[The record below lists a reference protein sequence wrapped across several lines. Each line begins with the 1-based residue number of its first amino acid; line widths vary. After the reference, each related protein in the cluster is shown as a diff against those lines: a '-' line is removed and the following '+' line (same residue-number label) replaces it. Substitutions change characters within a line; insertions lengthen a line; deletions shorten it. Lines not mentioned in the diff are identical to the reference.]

1 MFGTTG
7 LWYRIFVVPKGEAMG
22 TDRLSDSKVRA
33 AKPKDKDYTLAD
45 GEGLELRVSTSG
57 TRRWVFKY
65 YRPSDRKRTNMAFGS
80 YPGTSLAAA
89 RERRRQARA
98 LLAEGID
105 PKAHQLEQAAIARLK
120 HEASTNTFER
130 MAGEWME
137 LKRHKVKPETAMR
150 DWRSLELY
158 VLPFIGAIPIDQI
171 RAPRVIEVLRPVE
184 ASGILDT
191 LHRLCRQINEI
202 MNYCVNHGLL
212 EANPCSAI
220 RKVFKTPTKTNMPTL
235 KPNELPGLMADIASG
250 RIDPTTRCQIEWSLH
265 TLVRPGESAGTRWD
279 EIDFEA
285 KVWNIPADRMKMERP
300 HRVPLTPQALALLER
315 MKPISGH
322 RPFVFPGYRDPMGH
336 INDQSANA
344 ALRRLGYGG
353 RLVAHGL
360 RSLGSTTLNEQG
372 FNPDAIE
379 AALSHADDNEIRR
392 AYNRSDYF
400 EQRVIMMGW
409 WSEHIEQASQGSLS
423 MASGFKALK
432 VVGD

>member
-1 MFGTTG
+1 
-7 LWYRIFVVPKGEAMG
+7 MG
-22 TDRLSDSKVRA
+22 KNKLTDSKLRV
-33 AKPKDKDYTLAD
+33 AKPEEKEYNLGD
-45 GEGLELRVSTSG
+45 GDGLYLRVKTNG
-57 TRRWVFKY
+57 AKMWLFNY
-65 YRPSDRKRTNMAFGS
+65 YRPIDKKRANISFGP
-80 YPGTSLAAA
+80 YPDVTLSAA
-89 RERRRQARA
+89 RERRGQARA

-105 PKAHQLEQAAIARLK
+105 PKTHQLEQAEIARLK
-120 HEASTNTFER
+120 QEASTNTFER
-130 MAGEWME
+130 MAGEWMG
-137 LKRHKVKPETAMR
+137 LKRHKVKPETATR

-171 RAPRVIEVLRPVE
+171 RAPKVIEVLRPVE

-235 KPNELPGLMADIASG
+235 KPNELPALMADIASG

-285 KVWNIPADRMKMERP
+285 KVWNIPADRMKMDRP
-300 HRVPLTPQALALLER
+300 HRVPLTPQALSLLER

-322 RPFVFPGYRDPMGH
+322 RLFVFPGYRDPMGH

-379 AALSHADDNEIRR
+379 AALSHTDENEIRR

-400 EQRVIMMGW
+400 EQRVIMMKW

-423 MASGFKALK
+423 LASGFRALK
-432 VVGD
+432 VVGE

>member
-1 MFGTTG
+1 MSKDKLT
-7 LWYRIFVVPKGEAMG
+7 
-22 TDRLSDSKVRA
+22 DSKLRT
-33 AKPKDKDYTLAD
+33 AKPEGKEYNLGD
-45 GEGLELRVSTSG
+45 GDGLYLRVKTNG
-57 TRRWVFKY
+57 GKLWLFNY
-65 YRPSDRKRTNMAFGS
+65 YRPGDKRRANLSFGP
-80 YPGTSLAAA
+80 YPDVTLSAA

-105 PKAHQLEQAAIARLK
+105 PQLHQQEQVAIAQAK
-120 HEASTNTFER
+120 QEASANTFER
-130 MAGEWME
+130 MAAKWLE
-137 LKRHKVKPETAMR
+137 LKRHDVSEAYAA
-150 DWRSLELY
+150 DSWRSLELY
-158 VLPFIGAIPIDQI
+158 VLPFIGSMPIDQI
-171 RAPRVIEVLRPVE
+171 RAPLVIELLRPIE
-184 ASGILDT
+184 ADGKLET
-191 LHRLCRQINEI
+191 VRRLCQRINEI
-202 MNYCVNHGLL
+202 LDYTVNHGLL
-212 EANPCSAI
+212 DANPCSAI
-220 RKVFKTPTKTNMPTL
+220 RKVFKKPAKKHMPTI
-235 KPNELPGLMADIASG
+235 KPDELPLLMADIANG
-250 RIDPTTRCQIEWSLH
+250 RLEHTTRCQIEWSLH

-279 EIDFEA
+279 EIDLEA
-285 KVWNIPADRMKMERP
+285 KVWSIPDDRMKMDRP

-322 RPFVFPGYRDPMGH
+322 RPFVFPGYRNPMGH

-344 ALRRLGYGG
+344 ALKRLGYGG

-409 WSEHIEQASQGSLS
+409 WSNHIEQASQGNLSL
-423 MASGFKALK
+423 AGGFKALR

>member
-1 MFGTTG
+1 
-7 LWYRIFVVPKGEAMG
+7 MG
-22 TDRLSDSKVRA
+22 NDKLSDSKVRA
-33 AKPKDKDYTLAD
+33 AKPQEKEYTLSD
-45 GEGLELRVSTSG
+45 GDGLELRVSKSG
-57 TRRWVFKY
+57 SRRWVFKY
-65 YRPSDRKRTNMAFGS
+65 YRPSDKKRTNIAFGT
-80 YPGTSLAAA
+80 YPEVSLAAA

-105 PKAHQLEQAAIARLK
+105 PKLHQLEQIAIAK
-120 HEASTNTFER
+120 AEQEASTNTFER
-130 MAGEWME
+130 MAAKWLE
-137 LKRHKVKPETAMR
+137 LKRHDVSEAYAN
-150 DWRSLELY
+150 DAWRSLELY
-158 VLPFIGAIPIDQI
+158 VLPFIGSLPIDQI
-171 RAPRVIEVLRPVE
+171 RAPKVIALLRALE
-184 ASGILDT
+184 ADGKLET
-191 LHRLCRQINEI
+191 VRRLCQRINEI
-202 MNYCVNHGLL
+202 LDYTVNHGLL
-212 EANPCSAI
+212 DANPCSAI
-220 RKVFKTPTKTNMPTL
+220 RKVFKKPTKKHQPTIA
-235 KPNELPGLMADIASG
+235 PSELPLLMADIAGG
-250 RIDPTTRCQIEWSLH
+250 RLDHTTRCQIEWSLH

-279 EIDFEA
+279 EIDFDT

-322 RPFVFPGYRDPMGH
+322 RPFVFPGYRNPMGH

-344 ALRRLGYGG
+344 ALKRLGYGG

-409 WSEHIEQASQGSLS
+409 WSNHIEQASQGNLSL
-423 MASGFKALK
+423 ASGFKALA
-432 VVGD
+432 VVGK